1 MIECKIYRDGSYKVG
16 YRAFYLIKH
25 SCVINACCKDIGEF
39 YKMYCESD
47 NEIYRFTIIARIQ
60 EIEYGLCLHLIRS
73 KSIKYRE
80 DVQFIFEDPSPY
92 KVLGGLDEE
101 SCM

>member
-1 MIECKIYRDGSYKVG
+1 MFCM
-16 YRAFYLIKH
+16 
-25 SCVINACCKDIGEF
+25 DIGEL
-39 YKMYCESD
+39 YRKYCESD
-47 NEIYRFTIIARIQ
+47 NDMYRMTTIARIQ
-60 EIEYGLCLHLIRS
+60 ELEHCLRMHLINYG
-73 KSIKYRE
+73 SIKYRQ

>member
-1 MIECKIYRDGSYKVG
+1 MRCSVTLHM
-16 YRAFYLIKH
+16 F
-25 SCVINACCKDIGEF
+25 CNDIGKF

-47 NEIYRFTIIARIQ
+47 NVLYQITTLARIQ
-60 EIEYGLCLHLIRS
+60 ELEYLLRKHLVS
-73 KSIKYRE
+73 SGYIKHRQ
-80 DVQFIFEDPSPY
+80 DIQFILEDPSPY